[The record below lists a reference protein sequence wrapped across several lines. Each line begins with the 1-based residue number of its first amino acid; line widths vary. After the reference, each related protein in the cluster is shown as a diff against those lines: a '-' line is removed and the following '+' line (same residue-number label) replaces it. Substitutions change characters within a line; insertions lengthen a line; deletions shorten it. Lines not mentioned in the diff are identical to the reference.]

1 MKKLWIWILCAV
13 LLIGIGFGL
22 ARLVGKKPAIEHQY
36 QFSVEIKAIGDFLCV
51 LMPTTLTLNKG
62 DSGTITITTSAS
74 GGFDG
79 QIYFKVSGLPDGS
92 YSFSASPVN
101 PGETLTLT
109 INSALLTTNMTYIC
123 QLIAADGP
131 IQED

>member
-1 MKKLWIWILCAV
+1 MKKIWVWLLCAV

-22 ARLVGKKPAIEHQY
+22 ARIIGKKPAIEHQY
-36 QFSVEIKAIGDFLCV
+36 QFTVEVRAIGDFSCV
-51 LMPTTLTLNKG
+51 LSPTTLTLNKG
-62 DSGTITITTSAS
+62 EVGTLTITTSAS

-92 YSFSASPVN
+92 YSISASPIN
-101 PGETLTLT
+101 PGQSATLT
-109 INSALLTTNMTYIC
+109 INSALLVTNTGYVC
-123 QLIAADGP
+123 QLVAADGP

>member
-1 MKKLWIWILCAV
+1 MKKLWVWILAAV
-13 LLIGIGFGL
+13 LFVGLGFAL
-22 ARLVGKKPAIEHQY
+22 ARIIGKKPAIEHQY
-36 QFSVEIKAIGDFLCV
+36 QFSIQVNAIGDFLCV
-51 LMPTTLTLNKG
+51 LTPTALTLNKG

-92 YSFSASPVN
+92 YSFSASPIN
-101 PGETLTLT
+101 PGQSTTLT
-109 INSALLTTNMTYIC
+109 INAALLITNSTYVC
-123 QLIAADGP
+123 QLVAADGP